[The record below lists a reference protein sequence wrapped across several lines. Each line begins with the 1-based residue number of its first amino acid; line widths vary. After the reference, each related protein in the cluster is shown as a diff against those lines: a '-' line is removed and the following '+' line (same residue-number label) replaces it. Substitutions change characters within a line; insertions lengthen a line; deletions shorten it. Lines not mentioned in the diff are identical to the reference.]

1 MTATVQDI
9 LKANIV
15 LVGIGLLSKPNEE
28 KAFSDAV
35 NTEVVTAGVGLSFG
49 VPTLP
54 PEPGRT
60 LELQRD
66 RISLQLM
73 PGRTAIERAFVSGSE
88 DLDRL
93 ADVVGLA
100 LKHTHLGNED
110 VPTAFG
116 YNIELVYDQTTGR
129 SALGY
134 LGAGMFGRSGL
145 TVPNWNLV
153 GGAGRFVFD
162 SQEGR
167 WSIRVEPRFND
178 EESSRVYLSMNLHK
192 AENRLPS
199 LNEIRATFTDL
210 WTKAQRFVRLFDE
223 GVAQ

>member
-1 MTATVQDI
+1 MPATVQDI
-9 LKANIV
+9 LKVNIV
-15 LVGIGLLSKPNEE
+15 LVGIGLLNNPNEA

-35 NTEVVTAGVGLSFG
+35 NTEVVTSGVGLSFG
-49 VPTLP
+49 MPTLP

-73 PGRTAIERAFVSGSE
+73 PGRTAIERGFVSGSG
-88 DLDRL
+88 DLGRL

-100 LKHTHLGNED
+100 LEHTHLGNED

-134 LGAGMFGRSGL
+134 IGAGMFGRGGL
-145 TVPNWNLV
+145 TVPDWKLV
-153 GGAGRFVFD
+153 GGPGRFVFD
-162 SQEGR
+162 SQDGR
-167 WSIRVEPRFND
+167 WSIRVEPRFK
-178 EESSRVYLSMNLHK
+178 R
-192 AENRLPS
+192 
-199 LNEIRATFTDL
+199 
-210 WTKAQRFVRLFDE
+210 
-223 GVAQ
+223 

>member
-1 MTATVQDI
+1 MPATIQDV
-9 LKANIV
+9 LKINIV
-15 LVGIGLLSKPNEE
+15 LVGIGLLNNANET

-35 NTEVVTAGVGLSFG
+35 NTEVITAGVGLSFG

-66 RISLQLM
+66 RISLQLI
-73 PGRTAIERAFVSGSE
+73 PGRTAIERAFVSEPE

-93 ADVVGLA
+93 ADVVSLA
-100 LKHTHLGNED
+100 LKHTHLGREE

-134 LGAGMFGRSGL
+134 LGAGLFGRGGL
-145 TVPNWNLV
+145 TVPDWKLV
-153 GGAGRFVFD
+153 GGAGRFIFD
-162 SQEGR
+162 SADGR

-178 EESSRVYLSMNLHK
+178 EESSRIYLSMNLHK

-199 LNEIRATFTDL
+199 LNEIRATFTDV
-210 WTKAQRFVRLFDE
+210 WEKARIFVSLFDE
-223 GVAQ
+223 GVSQ